1 MSMVPWQAIMESI
14 HDRAGHYDNTDT
26 TKGPS
31 TVRTNSTA
39 TTLDPSTV
47 AFLKALVEGGS
58 YSKSSAV
65 KDSADA
71 VKNAIQTTM
80 QQFMPTIGGS
90 SKGSGMMGDS
100 MSQILATQLATQ
112 AAVQGAGVKMN
123 AINDYASTLTGL
135 TQALIQGSPQKLKS
149 TTKDSGYT
157 TTSTNKK
164 GMNNGD
170 SITSGLPGCFI
181 TTAVCS
187 GAGLPDDCEELE
199 VLRNFRSTYM
209 MQDEAHVALVRQYYS
224 QAPKLCKVLDTL
236 PVETQAQLY
245 SSLLTLFIRPAVA
258 AIKLGKLV
266 EALDMY
272 KLLFAY
278 TKLLTLSIQSN
289 QSGD

>member
-1 MSMVPWQAIMESI
+1 MTWAAVAAATVAAAGSIAGASMSNN
-14 HDRAGHYDNTDT
+14 GTKT
-26 TKGPS
+26 TSGG
-31 TVRTNSTA
+31 TGTRDA
-39 TTLDPSTV
+39 TTTTSGMDPEI
-47 AFLKALVEGGS
+47 LKLLQDLVTNGT
-58 YSKSSAV
+58 YSKDAAI
-65 KDSADA
+65 KDSTDA
-71 VKNAIQTTM
+71 VNNAIQTTM
-80 QQFMPTIGGS
+80 QQFMPTIGS
-90 SKGSGMMGDS
+90 ASKGSGMMGDS

-112 AAVQGAGVKMN
+112 AAVQGAGVRMDSINSYGANFANMIN
-123 AINDYASTLTGL
+123 AINNGT
-135 TQALIQGSPQKLKS
+135 PK
-149 TTKDSGYT
+149 T
-157 TTSTNKK
+157 TTEHEVKVEPKQTVS
-164 GMNNGD
+164 
-170 SITSGLPGCFI
+170 SSGGGCFI

-187 GAGLPDDCEELE
+187 GTGLPDNCEELE